1 MTAEFVL
8 TSPGEESIGPRLAR
22 LREERGLSTAAA
34 AAKLYCDETI
44 LQALETER
52 FNEIGA
58 RVFVQGHLRRYAE
71 FLGAPVDEVLAEW
84 SRRGAAF
91 AQPDLTQVPR
101 PPVRAVDPQAVGRRV
116 GYVAAAVVITLAAWW
131 ILQGGGVAK
140 PSAAPAPAAPVA
152 TTSMA
157 IAPKAAVESLP
168 VAPVAELP
176 PVVVA
181 PVVVPAVEAPVIVET
196 PVATPPARAQ
206 LALALIPSSAESWVE
221 IYDAAGK
228 RVFFDLVRR
237 GNRIDVQG
245 AAPLRVLLG
254 RADVTA
260 MEVDGRAVTI
270 PAGFMFNGTA
280 HFTIARDGR
289 LARVVKPVANAPA
302 SWALAPSTP

>member
-1 MTAEFVL
+1 MTEELIL

-22 LREERGLSTAAA
+22 LRKERGLSTAAA
-34 AAKLYCDETI
+34 AAKLHCDETI

-52 FNEIGA
+52 FNDIGA

-101 PPVRAVDPQAVGRRV
+101 APVRAVDPQAVGRRI
-116 GYVAAAVVITLAAWW
+116 GYVAAAVVITVAAWW

-140 PSAAPAPAAPVA
+140 PTAAPSLSAPVA
-152 TTSMA
+152 SSSMA
-157 IAPKAAVESLP
+157 VAPKAAVESLIEAPLAAAP
-168 VAPVAELP
+168 VAPPVVEPSVAASP
-176 PVVVA
+176 AVVA
-181 PVVVPAVEAPVIVET
+181 PVVAPA
-196 PVATPPARAQ
+196 ARGR
-206 LALALIPSSAESWVE
+206 LALALTPSSAESWVE
-221 IYDAAGK
+221 VYDAAGK

-260 MEVDGRAVTI
+260 MEVDGRTVTI
-270 PAGFMFNGTA
+270 PTRFMFNGTA
-280 HFTIARDGR
+280 HFTIARDGK
-289 LARVVKPVANAPA
+289 LARVAKPAENASA
-302 SWALAPSTP
+302 SSTLAPSTP